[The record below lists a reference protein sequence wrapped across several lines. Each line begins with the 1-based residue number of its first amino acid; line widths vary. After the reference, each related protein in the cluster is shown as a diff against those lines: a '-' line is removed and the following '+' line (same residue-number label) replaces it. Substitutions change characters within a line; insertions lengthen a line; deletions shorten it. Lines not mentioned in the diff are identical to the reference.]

1 MRANQV
7 VIIVGAMIVTGAGL
21 GLSGCKDDGTNPE
34 AVPVQVTDAQLFAM
48 QQPAAGWAFFGNT
61 LDTLFSG
68 GNAAHESRLR
78 VRYNARAAT
87 QLDAGGRV
95 KTGAV
100 FPDSSLIVKDLYTNG
115 VRTTVAY
122 MFKLTAASNAAAG
135 GWVWA
140 ETDDVGTPKAPA
152 SLKGVGCTGCHS
164 PGIDFTRMNDAH
176 P

>member
-1 MRANQV
+1 MRVNQIV
-7 VIIVGAMIVTGAGL
+7 VIVSAVIVTGAGL
-21 GLSGCKDDGTNPE
+21 VLPGCKDDGTNPE

-48 QQPAAGWAFFGNT
+48 QQPVSGWVFFSNT
-61 LDTLFSG
+61 TDTLFSG
-68 GNAAHESRLR
+68 GNTGHESRLR
-78 VRYNARAAT
+78 VRYNAHAAT
-87 QLDAGGRV
+87 QLDVAGRV

-122 MFKLTAASNAAAG
+122 MFKLAAASNAAAG

-140 ETDDVGTPKAPA
+140 ETDDAGIPKASA
-152 SLKGVGCTGCHS
+152 ALKGVGCTGCHS